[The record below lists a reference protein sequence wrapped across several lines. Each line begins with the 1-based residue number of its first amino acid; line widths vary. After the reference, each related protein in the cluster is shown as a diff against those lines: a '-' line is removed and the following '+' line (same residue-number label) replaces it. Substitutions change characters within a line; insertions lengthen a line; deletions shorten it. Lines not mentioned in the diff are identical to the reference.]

1 MTQEYHLS
9 RGFLRDNPLIIR
21 LTIVSNLSQLLF
33 LYWVWQNFGS
43 DLFLM
48 ESSAI
53 GLCDY
58 YINFGEMYFKL
69 NSRGLKLKEIQ
80 F

>member
-1 MTQEYHLS
+1 MTHEYHLS

-21 LTIVSNLSQLLF
+21 LTIVSNFVSAIIF
-33 LYWVWQNFGS
+33 IWVWQNFGS